1 MANTGADNRQTMT
14 TFFRRVTRFVR
25 LLMLLLHAVLKTI
38 LFKHQVKDGIPE
50 QAYFNRA
57 QVFLENMCRIV
68 GLELIVEGELP
79 DDKTGLLV
87 ANHVSWLDIPVV
99 GSIIPSLF
107 LSKAEVR
114 KWPLIGWIASKNGTL
129 FIARGKQGAA
139 SQANADL
146 TYALNNNVNVLLFPE
161 GTTND
166 GTHLRNFHPR
176 LYAAA
181 IETERPVIPITLRY
195 EAGDGSLHEDVPF
208 IDDQTFIANLWKVLG
223 NEKVIVKVNVLK
235 PIQAA
240 NTARK
245 VLATDSREAVHKA
258 LQLGDTKA

>member
-1 MANTGADNRQTMT
+1 MIK
-14 TFFRRVTRFVR
+14 FCRRVTRFVR
-25 LLMLLLHAVLKTI
+25 LIMLLLHAVLKTI
-38 LFKHQVKDGIPE
+38 LFKHQVKAGIPE
-50 QAYFNRA
+50 QAYFARA
-57 QVFLENMCRIV
+57 QLFMENMCRII

-79 DDKTGLLV
+79 ADETGLLV
-87 ANHVSWLDIPVV
+87 ANHVSWMDIPVV

-166 GTHLRNFHPR
+166 GSYLRIFHPR

-181 IETERPVIPITLRY
+181 IDSKRPVIPVTLRY
-195 EAGDGSLHEDVPF
+195 EAIDGSLHKDVPF
-208 IDDQTFIANLWKVLG
+208 IDEQTFIGNLWQVLG
-223 NEKVIVKVNVLK
+223 NDKVIVKVNVLD
-235 PIQAA
+235 PIHTTD
-240 NTARK
+240 TARK
-245 VLATDSREAVHKA
+245 ALAHDSREAVHKA
-258 LQLGDTKA
+258 LQLEPLNTETS